1 MRRVVSLYGT
11 TVGKKVV
18 MAGTGLIFVLFVIV
32 HMIGNLKVYLGP
44 ETFNHYAEGL
54 REFGDPFLGYGQFLW
69 LARVFLILA
78 LATHVVLMIQLWS
91 VSASAR
97 PVGYRKSAD
106 LNMDR
111 ASKWMRW
118 GGIALLAFITY
129 HILHLTTGTL
139 HPDFVPGDAYHNF
152 VAGFGVPWVAA
163 IYFIAMIALALHLYH
178 GIWSTFQTLGWDGPR
193 AQKIRR
199 PLALLVAG
207 VVLVGNLSFPIAV
220 LSGVISQAGR

>member
-11 TVGKKVV
+11 TVGKKVL
-18 MAGTGLIFVLFVIV
+18 MAVTGLIFVLFVIG

-44 ETFNHYAEGL
+44 EAFNHYAEGL
-54 REFGDPFLGYGQFLW
+54 RDFGAPFFGHGQFLW
-69 LARVFLILA
+69 VVRAALIAVL
-78 LATHVVLMIQLWS
+78 LVHVVMMIQLWL
-91 VSASAR
+91 VSSSAR
-97 PVGYRKSAD
+97 PVGYRKQQD

-118 GGIALLAFITY
+118 GGIALFAFITY

-152 VAGFGVPWVAA
+152 VAGFSVPWVSAL
-163 IYFIAMIALALHLYH
+163 YFVAMIALGLHLYH
-178 GIWSTFQTLGWDGPR
+178 GVWSTFQTLGWDGPR

-199 PLALLVAG
+199 PLALLIAGIVVA
-207 VVLVGNLSFPIAV
+207 GNLSFPIAV
-220 LSGVISQAGR
+220 LTGVISQAR

>member
-11 TVGKKVV
+11 TVGKKVL
-18 MAGTGLIFVLFVIV
+18 MAVTGLIFILFVIG
-32 HMIGNLKVYLGP
+32 HMVGNLKVYLGP

-54 REFGDPFLGYGQFLW
+54 REFGAPFFGHGQFLW
-69 LARVFLILA
+69 VVRAGLLAA
-78 LATHVVLMIQLWS
+78 LVTHVLLMIQLWG
-91 VSASAR
+91 VSSSAR
-97 PVGYRKSAD
+97 PVGYKKQRD

-118 GGIALLAFITY
+118 GGIAIFAFVTY

-152 VAGFGVPWVAA
+152 VTGFAVPWVSAV
-163 IYFIAMIALALHLYH
+163 YFVAMIALGLHLYH
-178 GIWSTFQTLGWDGPR
+178 GVWSTFQTLGWDGPR

-199 PLALLVAG
+199 PLGLLIAG
-207 VVLVGNLSFPIAV
+207 IVVVGNLSFPIAV
-220 LSGVISQAGR
+220 VTGVISLAR